1 MIANIKPQ
9 KNEGFESWID
19 EVRIR
24 DYEENKG
31 KPQAQV
37 IKEKNARGLKLAKQY
52 GITVVQTAQ

>member
-1 MIANIKPQ
+1 MIANVVKPQ
-9 KNEGFESWID
+9 RTEIFESWID

-37 IKEKNARGLKLAKQY
+37 IKEKNARGMALAKQY
-52 GITVVQTAQ
+52 GITVVKTV